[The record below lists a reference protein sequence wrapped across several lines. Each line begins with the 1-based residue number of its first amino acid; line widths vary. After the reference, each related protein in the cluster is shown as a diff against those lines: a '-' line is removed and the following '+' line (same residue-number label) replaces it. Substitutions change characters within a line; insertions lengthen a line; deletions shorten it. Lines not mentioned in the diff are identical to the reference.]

1 MKIRTALVAV
11 AVTTAAT
18 TAVLAQDSLES
29 KMGVTATLD
38 AGAKKL
44 TLVLKGKESGVYV
57 NTEYK
62 LKCSLKIADGGKLE
76 KTEVKLED
84 AKLED
89 AGKAGKAK
97 SATFVV
103 GADKPVTGECKLVAC
118 SDSSCTA
125 PFKLPFQSR

>member
-1 MKIRTALVAV
+1 MKAHLTLAAVTVLAATAAV
-11 AVTTAAT
+11 A
-18 TAVLAQDSLES
+18 LAQDSLEA
-29 KMGVTATLD
+29 KMGATATLD

-44 TLVLKGKESGVYV
+44 TLVVKGKESGVYV

-62 LKCSLKIADGGKLE
+62 MRCTLKIADGGKLE
-76 KTEVKLED
+76 KTELTAGD

-103 GADKPVTGECKLVAC
+103 GADKPVSGECKLVAC
-118 SDSSCTA
+118 SDSGCTS